1 MAMRQQLEGG
11 TGPGRT
17 ALGVSDG
24 GKGMRVARQG
34 VAHLW
39 LLRVGEA
46 GRVVASIC
54 MALCVPLIAQYPPE
68 VYERTQPTR
77 VSLAQYPPE
86 RSNQPFCTMQHCI
99 LQATIVRIFV
109 SYTSLI

>member
-34 VAHLW
+34 VAHLVTQGGGGW
-39 LLRVGEA
+39 S
-46 GRVVASIC
+46 GRS
-54 MALCVPLIAQYPPE
+54 
-68 VYERTQPTR
+68 
-77 VSLAQYPPE
+77 
-86 RSNQPFCTMQHCI
+86 
-99 LQATIVRIFV
+99 
-109 SYTSLI
+109 